1 MKYGMRWAGVLLLL
15 ALAVPAG
22 AQNEVVKTR
31 LTNKEYHAVYTP
43 SFSIDG
49 AHKPVRNVILMIGDG
64 MGLAHASAGMF
75 MNQGALTLTN
85 LKTIGLVRTQSASH
99 FTTDSAASGTAYATG
114 KKTRNGAIGV
124 DKEGKVLEN
133 ITEKLSEKG
142 FATGVLTTDNMD
154 GATPASFYAHQPERG
169 MSDEIWSDLPDCK
182 LTFFG
187 GGSRELMEKKGV
199 EKRLEKA
206 GFTLVESVADRNA
219 ATAARL
225 GVLPPAAKTASVNE
239 NRGDFLPV
247 TTAFA
252 LDYLSKRSDKG
263 FFLMVEGARIDKS
276 AHNNDFKGV
285 VGEVLDFDQAV
296 EAAIRFAEKD
306 GHTLVIISADHE
318 TGALSLGNGHIA
330 DGKLT
335 GNFSTKGH
343 TSIMVP
349 LYAYGPW
356 SDLFTGVQENS
367 DVSNKIYELLT
378 KGK

>member
-1 MKYGMRWAGVLLLL
+1 
-15 ALAVPAG
+15 
-22 AQNEVVKTR
+22 
-31 LTNKEYHAVYTP
+31 
-43 SFSIDG
+43 
-49 AHKPVRNVILMIGDG
+49 
-64 MGLAHASAGMF
+64 
-75 MNQGALTLTN
+75 
-85 LKTIGLVRTQSASH
+85 
-99 FTTDSAASGTAYATG
+99 
-114 KKTRNGAIGV
+114 
-124 DKEGKVLEN
+124 
-133 ITEKLSEKG
+133 
-142 FATGVLTTDNMD
+142 
-154 GATPASFYAHQPERG
+154 
-169 MSDEIWSDLPDCK
+169 
-182 LTFFG
+182 
-187 GGSRELMEKKGV
+187 
-199 EKRLEKA
+199 
-206 GFTLVESVADRNA
+206 
-219 ATAARL
+219 
-225 GVLPPAAKTASVNE
+225 
-239 NRGDFLPV
+239 
-247 TTAFA
+247 
-252 LDYLSKRSDKG
+252 
-263 FFLMVEGARIDKS
+263 MVEGARIDKS